1 MSIFEKATRERV
13 RFSSSKGSLC
23 VEDLWQLS
31 LESLNSIAKDTNK
44 ELKATEEEDFIG
56 TKPRTNPTLQ
66 LKMDILKRIIEVKLE
81 EKEAK
86 AKRAERNA
94 KLANLK
100 QLANEKSA
108 EAMQGKS
115 LEEINAMIAELEAA
129 D

>member
-13 RFSSSKGSLC
+13 RFASSKGSLC

-44 ELKATEEEDFIG
+44 ELKETEEEDFIG
-56 TKPRTNPTLQ
+56 TRPKTNPTLQ
-66 LKMDILKRIIEVKLE
+66 LKMDILKRIIEVRLE
-81 EKEAK
+81 EKETK
-86 AKRAERNA
+86 AKRVERNT
-94 KLANLK
+94 KLANLR

-108 EAMQGKS
+108 EAIQGKS
-115 LEEINAMIAELEAA
+115 LEEINAMIAELEDA